1 MERRVTNPAEG
12 WDRLP
17 GLMVPFNWRAF
28 WQKHR
33 ILYRDVGDLRSITS
47 SVALR
52 FGLFFVGQ
60 ASWTLDALFFPRWRD
75 TPMAPPIFIL
85 GHQRSGTTLLHRL
98 LSEDRTHAR
107 SLLFHEMILPA
118 ISAQRAIAGVGA
130 LDRRLT
136 GGKLASWLHAVQERT
151 FGPLD
156 HIHRLRF
163 DEIEEDE
170 FVLWNIYASTMCIND
185 APLNTVHKDLEDL
198 RDFHKWPIERQTK
211 AFGWYRACLLKKIYR
226 NPAPAGAGLPWIVS
240 KNPHF
245 SQKIP
250 ELLRVFPDA
259 KLIYL
264 IRNPLE
270 AIASRLDLIR
280 GIWRHRFKEF
290 HDMTAEQAE
299 AILKDSLRTYLNA
312 ERDLDRVPERQRFV
326 VRYEDLLKRIPETVR
341 DIYRH
346 FGLPRPDENLAAALR
361 AFDTREKHVSRHQY
375 RLEEFGI
382 AAERVRSELA
392 PVFARLAV
400 DA

>member
-1 MERRVTNPAEG
+1 ME
-12 WDRLP
+12 DRLP
-17 GLMVPFNWRAF
+17 SSNDQWHRLPGMVVPFNWKAF

-33 ILYRDVGDLRSITS
+33 ILYRDMSDLKSITS

-52 FGLFFVGQ
+52 FGLFCVGQ
-60 ASWTLDALFFPRWRD
+60 LGWTLDAVLHPRWRS

-98 LSEDRTHAR
+98 LSEDKTHAR
-107 SLLFHEMILPA
+107 SLLLHEMILPA
-118 ISAQRAIAGVGA
+118 ISAQRTISGIGLV
-130 LDRRLT
+130 DRSVSR
-136 GGKLASWLHAVQERT
+136 GKLAKWFHGVQERT

-156 HIHRLRF
+156 YMHRLRF

-198 RDFHKWPIERQTK
+198 RDFHKWPVERQIQ

-226 NPAPAGAGLPWIVS
+226 NPAPAGEGLPWIVS

-250 ELLRVFPDA
+250 EMMRVFPDA

-264 IRNPLE
+264 VRNPLE
-270 AIASRLDLIR
+270 TIASRLDLIR

-290 HDMTAEQAE
+290 HDMTPEQAE
-299 AILKDSLRTYLNA
+299 AIVKDSMRTYLNA
-312 ERDLDRVPERQRFV
+312 ERDLYDVPENQRFIV
-326 VRYEDLLKRIPETVR
+326 LYDDLLDRIPETVR
-341 DIYRH
+341 NIYRH
-346 FGLPRPDENLAAALR
+346 FDLPGPDENLSTALSEFER
-361 AFDTREKHVSRHQY
+361 KERHISKHEY
-375 RLEEFGI
+375 ELEEFGI
-382 AAERVRSELA
+382 DPVDLRAKLA
-392 PVFARLAV
+392 PVFQNHAIPA
-400 DA
+400 